1 MLWLGAQLRLDLAIY
16 LEISQSA
23 YLAVNLN
30 TGLMYT
36 TVLEAVLIKLTW
48 AMIYTVYYM
57 YVFLLHVTSECS
69 AFKTQQMQENKVH
82 VSIIIIYTW
91 ILGKV

>member
-1 MLWLGAQLRLDLAIY
+1 
-16 LEISQSA
+16 
-23 YLAVNLN
+23 
-30 TGLMYT
+30 
-36 TVLEAVLIKLTW
+36 
-48 AMIYTVYYM
+48 M

-91 ILGKV
+91 ILGKVYGTDTMYNVQVSLFHVDHV

>member
-1 MLWLGAQLRLDLAIY
+1 
-16 LEISQSA
+16 
-23 YLAVNLN
+23 
-30 TGLMYT
+30 
-36 TVLEAVLIKLTW
+36 
-48 AMIYTVYYM
+48 M

-91 ILGKV
+91 ILGKVYSTDSMYNVQVSLFHVDHV

>member
-1 MLWLGAQLRLDLAIY
+1 
-16 LEISQSA
+16 
-23 YLAVNLN
+23 
-30 TGLMYT
+30 
-36 TVLEAVLIKLTW
+36 
-48 AMIYTVYYM
+48 M